1 MTVRTKCREFGG
13 YIGKAVAVPAV
24 LAATMSAVL
33 AAATPGALL
42 AQDDCEFTETI
53 ELDGPAVA
61 TLRVDAGSGSLSI
74 RGVEGTNEFRLAAKL
89 CASDQRRLEGLG
101 VTLSG
106 DRLETTYPSSRGG
119 IFSWGGNRYARI
131 DLAVEVP
138 VDTNL
143 RVDDGSGIIHIN
155 GTGDVTLEDGAG
167 NIFVRDVRSLTL
179 EDGAGNIV
187 ISDVGSLTV
196 EDGAGNLRIRDVNGD
211 LRLQDTSGSV
221 DVTGVSGNVVV
232 GDGSGNLVIRDVG
245 GDVTVSDGSGSVTVE
260 TVGGSVHMDEVGSGR
275 VTVRD
280 VDGDLVVADGRRERI
295 VYSQIRGKVDLP
307 GARRGGSG

>member
-13 YIGKAVAVPAV
+13 YIGKAVAVPAALAAAV
-24 LAATMSAVL
+24 PAMLAAT
-33 AAATPGALL
+33 TPALLL

-61 TLRVDAGSGSLSI
+61 TLRVDAGSGTLSI

-89 CASDQRRLEGLG
+89 CASDERRLEGLG

-106 DRLETTYPSSRGG
+106 DRLDTTYPSGRGG
-119 IFSWGGNRYARI
+119 IFSWGGSRYARI

-138 VDTNL
+138 ADTNL
-143 RVDDGSGIIHIN
+143 RVDDGSG
-155 GTGDVTLEDGAG
+155 
-167 NIFVRDVRSLTL
+167 NIFVSDVGSLTL

-211 LRLQDTSGSV
+211 LRLHDTSGSL

-232 GDGSGNLVIRDVG
+232 DDGSGNLVIRDVG
-245 GDVTVSDGSGSVTVE
+245 GDVTVSDGSGNVTVE

-295 VYSQIRGKVDLP
+295 DYSQIRGKVDLP
-307 GARRGGSG
+307 GAGRGGSG

>member
-13 YIGKAVAVPAV
+13 YIGKALAVP
-24 LAATMSAVL
+24 AVL

-42 AQDDCEFTETI
+42 AQDDCEFTEVI
-53 ELDGPAVA
+53 ELAEPARG
-61 TLRVDAGSGSLSI
+61 TLRVDAGSGTLSI
-74 RGVEGTNEFRLAAKL
+74 RGVEGTDEFRLAAKL

-106 DRLETTYPSSRGG
+106 DRLDTTYPSSRGG

-167 NIFVRDVRSLTL
+167 NIFVSDVGSLTL
-179 EDGAGNIV
+179 EDGSGNIV

-211 LRLQDTSGSV
+211 LRLHDTSGSL

-232 GDGSGNLVIRDVG
+232 DDGSGNLVIRDVG
-245 GDVTVSDGSGSVTVE
+245 GDVTVSDGSGNVTVE
-260 TVGGSVHMDEVGSGR
+260 TVGGSVHLDEIGSGT

-280 VDGDLVVADGRRERI
+280 VEGDLIVAEGRRERI
-295 VYSQIRGKVDLP
+295 RYSDVRGKVELP
-307 GARRGGSG
+307 PSRRGGSG

>member
-13 YIGKAVAVPAV
+13 YIGKALAVP
-24 LAATMSAVL
+24 AVL

-42 AQDDCEFTETI
+42 AQDDCEFTEVI
-53 ELDGPAVA
+53 ELAEPARG
-61 TLRVDAGSGSLSI
+61 TLRVDAGSGTLSI
-74 RGVEGTNEFRLAAKL
+74 RGVEGTDEFRLAAKL

-106 DRLETTYPSSRGG
+106 DRLDTTYPSSRGG

-167 NIFVRDVRSLTL
+167 NIFVSDVGSLTL
-179 EDGAGNIV
+179 EDGSGNIV

-211 LRLQDTSGSV
+211 LRLHDTSGSL

-232 GDGSGNLVIRDVG
+232 DDGSGNLVIRDVG
-245 GDVTVSDGSGSVTVE
+245 GDVTVSDGSGNVTVE
-260 TVGGSVHMDEVGSGR
+260 TVGGSVHMDEIGSGR

-295 VYSQIRGKVDLP
+295 DYSQIRGKVDLP